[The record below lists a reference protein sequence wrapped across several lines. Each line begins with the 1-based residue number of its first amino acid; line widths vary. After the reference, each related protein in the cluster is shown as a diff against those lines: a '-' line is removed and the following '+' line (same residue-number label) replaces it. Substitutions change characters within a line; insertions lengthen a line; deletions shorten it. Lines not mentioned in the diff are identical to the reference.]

1 MGLGVAFAL
10 LGLPG
15 SLDWYNQPYFVVIMA
30 SIGTMNALLWPC
42 FIAILGSWFPKK
54 SRGFLFGLWATC
66 NNTGNVFGIQIGTP
80 LLKVFKEWQWLLYT
94 IGFVVFAWGIVLWFF
109 LIPDPAVIGIN
120 IQEYSEEEALLKVAV
135 KPEFYE

>member
-1 MGLGVAFAL
+1 
-10 LGLPG
+10 
-15 SLDWYNQPYFVVIMA
+15 MA